1 MVKNNN
7 KKYKNK
13 IIKILKRNKKEFI
26 IKICNNNKLNK
37 RSQLLWEVTSN
48 FRKDKFFNLTIQL
61 MICYID

>member
-37 RSQLLWEVTSN
+37 RSQLLWEVKSN